1 MRFGIYDRHLA
12 SGPANAHE
20 VLIESV
26 LASLSDASRWVEYWG
41 RAGWQAVPAHS
52 DLDEV
57 PLLAPRLN
65 GGEAPRPR
73 FPRWGHIVYLDVA
86 NSQPAPTV
94 LYDDADDGRDPARR
108 RFYIVPA
115 VPARLLR
122 FDGSWV
128 HAVPKPTAELLGER
142 ESEAEEAGLT
152 LTLILTL
159 TLTLTTHLSP

>member
-1 MRFGIYDRHLA
+1 MSGAFWHLRPAPVSPNLNPNPNPNPNPNQVRFGIYDRHLA

-86 NSQPAPTV
+86 NGQPAPTV
-94 LYDDADDGRDPARR
+94 LYDDADDGRDAAQR
-108 RFYIVPA
+108 RFYV
-115 VPARLLR
+115 
-122 FDGSWV
+122 V
-128 HAVPKPTAELLGER
+128 HAG
-142 ESEAEEAGLT
+142 
-152 LTLILTL
+152 
-159 TLTLTTHLSP
+159 